1 MWSEWGENEG
11 WEEATNYEEDWGED
25 AWREVQQE
33 EEEEGEGNE
42 EWNPKVEAEDVDDE
56 ENVGFTAE
64 DSNST
69 SSFGNHAT
77 KSLHLG
83 PTKLEVILLDDNA
96 DDPDEKE
103 EERVLDEEQETP
115 MFNFNTFST
124 YNDKVVKARSEST
137 DHESDVLNDNLNS
150 VEPSST
156 DQNELNSAADDEGG
170 SS

>member
-1 MWSEWGENEG
+1 MLLF
-11 WEEATNYEEDWGED
+11 ED
-25 AWREVQQE
+25 EV
-33 EEEEGEGNE
+33 
-42 EWNPKVEAEDVDDE
+42 EDVRY
-56 ENVGFTAE
+56 TAE

-83 PTKLEVILLDDNA
+83 PTKLEVILLDDNP

-103 EERVLDEEQETP
+103 EDQVPDGEEQEMP

-124 YNDKVVKARSEST
+124 YNDKVVKARSDST
-137 DHESDVLNDNLNS
+137 DHESDVLN
-150 VEPSST
+150 VERSST
-156 DQNELNSAADDEGG
+156 DQNELNSAADDEDR